1 MKRLILSTVCMLFCT
16 TGLWAQ
22 TLVDGIYY
30 NFNESTQTASVTGQG
45 SNKYSGDVTIP
56 STVIYDGTTYNVTRI
71 GNEAFRDCIDLTSV
85 TIPNSVTS
93 IESGAFYGCSGL
105 TSITIPNSVTAIVS
119 SAFSN
124 CSGLEAITVE
134 SGNTVY
140 YSEGNCL
147 IRRNTKRL
155 ILGCSNSII
164 PNDVMSIGSNAF
176 SGRTGLTSVTIP
188 NSVTSIGDYAFLD
201 CTGLTSITIP
211 NSVTSIGNYA
221 FWNCTGLTSITIPNS
236 VTSIGER
243 AFSSCSGL
251 TSVTIPN
258 SVTSIGN
265 YAFSNCT
272 GLTSIT
278 IPNSVTSI
286 GYDAF
291 SGCGI
296 PVYNAHIFAH
306 LPENYSG
313 KYSIPEGI
321 ETIVSDAFSGC
332 TGLTSVT
339 IPNSVTSIGGGA
351 FDACTRLTSVTIP
364 NSVTTIEGSAF
375 NKCSA
380 LKNIEI
386 PNSVTSIEDRA
397 FSGCRGLTSVT
408 IPNSVTSI
416 GYDAFRNVRHII
428 YTGSATGSPWGAIA
442 LNGFVDGDFVFSDNT
457 KTLLTAYIGDGG
469 DVTIPSGVT
478 TIGNSAF
485 YNCSRLT
492 SVEIPN
498 SVTSIEDKAF
508 RACKRLTSV
517 TIGKSVATIGE
528 KAFEQCVELKEIINE
543 SDLNITKGS
552 ADNGYVAYYAD
563 YVCNGGKTMIGD
575 FIFSD
580 RDKALVKYTG
590 NGGDVTLPEDF
601 NGDNYSISGAF
612 SGCIGLTSV
621 TIPNSVTSIG
631 GGAFS
636 GCSGLTSVTI
646 PNSVTSIGGGAFSG
660 CSGLTSITIPNSVTT
675 IESSAFYGCKK
686 LTSVTIG
693 TDVTTIGERA
703 FSECSG
709 LTSINV
715 ASGNSVYDSRSNCNA
730 IIETASNTLIAGC
743 QNTIIPNSVTKIE
756 KNAFY
761 SCSGLTS
768 ITIPN
773 SVTSIGSVAFYN
785 VKHIIY
791 TGNATGSPWGAISI
805 NGFIDGDFVFS
816 DDTKTRLMA
825 YIGNGGDITI
835 PNSVTSI
842 GDGAFYN
849 SSGLTSVT
857 IGDGVTEIGYEAF
870 YNCEELTSIKIPNPV
885 TTIREY
891 TFYKCTGLTIV
902 TLPNSVTTIE
912 SSAFSGC
919 TGLTSITIPNSVTS
933 IGNGAFSG
941 CTGLTSVTI
950 PNSVTTIG
958 NSAFYNCSKLTSVE
972 IPSSVAS
979 IGNGAFS
986 NCKTLTSI
994 DVAEG
999 NANYTSI
1006 DGVLYG
1012 KDRKTLIG
1020 CPGGKTSITIPN
1032 SVTSIGNYAFEN
1044 CSGLTNITIPNSVT
1058 SIGDGAFSGC
1068 TGLTSVTFGEGV
1080 IEIGYEAFYN
1090 CEELTSIIVPCE
1102 KYDYFVGMLTEYAAI
1117 IYENCTFEVAVN
1129 ANNEDYGTVTGSG
1142 VFKMGQTIQLT
1153 ATANEGYRFKGWSDG
1168 VMDASREI
1176 TVTKDTS
1183 ITANFVALYTIK
1195 ALASASQ
1202 GTVSGGGLYEI
1213 GETATLVANAKAGYT
1228 FAQWVDGSDENPRTV
1243 TVNGNKTYT
1252 AIFSIDKHNVTL
1264 NKNITAAGTVT
1275 GDGVYEHNTTVQLTA
1290 TANEGYRF
1298 KGWSDGVTDAS
1309 REIIAT
1315 KDTIITANFVALYTI
1330 KALASVSQGT
1340 VIGGG
1345 VYEDGET
1352 VTLVANAKPGYV
1364 FAQWVDGSDENPRKV
1379 TVDGNK
1385 TYTAYFIEGE
1395 QDKYMITW
1403 KNWDGRV
1410 IKTSEVSYGEVP
1422 AFDGEKPTRP
1432 DEAGYTFT
1440 FSGWSPTI
1448 AAASQNA
1455 EYTANYIQTATE
1467 AEKTTIENEGDISI
1481 TTTDNTALFTWPENA
1496 SADTYTLTI
1505 TRNDE
1510 VFCSLTFDGQ
1520 GRLINLNFPNLRA
1533 SAEGY
1538 QFTVTGLNSGTDY
1551 AYDLKAKNGAATVN
1565 EYTGEFRT
1573 SGDAAT
1579 AAPEAEESIVETAR
1593 YDINGRPLTTPTKGV
1608 NIVKYSDG
1616 SFEKE
1621 FVR

>member
-1 MKRLILSTVCMLFCT
+1 MKRLILSTVCILLCA
-16 TGLWAQ
+16 TGSLAQ

-30 NFNESTQTASVTGQG
+30 KFDENTQTATVTNKIGDSSG
-45 SNKYSGDVTIP
+45 SNSYSGSITIP
-56 STVIYDGTTYNVTRI
+56 STVIYDGTTYNVT
-71 GNEAFRDCIDLTSV
+71 
-85 TIPNSVTS
+85 
-93 IESGAFYGCSGL
+93 
-105 TSITIPNSVTAIVS
+105 
-119 SAFSN
+119 
-124 CSGLEAITVE
+124 
-134 SGNTVY
+134 
-140 YSEGNCL
+140 
-147 IRRNTKRL
+147 
-155 ILGCSNSII
+155 
-164 PNDVMSIGSNAF
+164 SIGSTAF
-176 SGRTGLTSVTIP
+176 YKCS
-188 NSVTSIGDYAFLD
+188 
-201 CTGLTSITIP
+201 GLTSITIP
-211 NSVTSIGNYA
+211 NSVTSIGD
-221 FWNCTGLTSITIPNS
+221 G
-236 VTSIGER
+236 
-243 AFSSCSGL
+243 AFSGCS
-251 TSVTIPN
+251 
-258 SVTSIGN
+258 
-265 YAFSNCT
+265 

-291 SGCGI
+291 SGC
-296 PVYNAHIFAH
+296 
-306 LPENYSG
+306 
-313 KYSIPEGI
+313 
-321 ETIVSDAFSGC
+321 
-332 TGLTSVT
+332 TG
-339 IPNSVTSIGGGA
+339 
-351 FDACTRLTSVTIP
+351 LTSVTIP
-364 NSVTTIEGSAF
+364 NSVTTIESSAF

-386 PNSVTSIEDRA
+386 PNSVTTIESFA
-397 FSGCRGLTSVT
+397 FYGCKKLTSVT

-416 GYDAFRNVRHII
+416 GERAFYNVKHII
-428 YTGSATGSPWGAIA
+428 YTGSADGSPWGAIA
-442 LNGFVDGDFVFSDNT
+442 VNGFVDGDFVFSDNT

-485 YNCSRLT
+485 SGCSRLT

-498 SVTSIEDKAF
+498 SVTSIEDRAF
-508 RACKRLTSV
+508 YSCKRLTSV

-612 SGCIGLTSV
+612 SGCRGLTSV

-631 GGAFS
+631 ERAFYY
-636 GCSGLTSVTI
+636 CRGLTSVTI
-646 PNSVTSIGGGAFSG
+646 PNSVTSIGSLAFCN
-660 CSGLTSITIPNSVTT
+660 CSGLTSITIPNSVTS
-675 IESSAFYGCKK
+675 IGERAFSSCSG

-693 TDVTTIGERA
+693 TDVTSIGERA
-703 FSECSG
+703 FYDCSG

-743 QNTIIPNSVTKIE
+743 QNTIIPNSVASIGDY
-756 KNAFY
+756 AFY
-761 SCSGLTS
+761 DCRGLTSVTIPNSVTSIGDYAFYDCSGLTSITIPNGVTSIGSLAFYNCSGLTS

-773 SVTSIGSVAFYN
+773 SVTSIGSSAFYK

-805 NGFIDGDFVFS
+805 NGFVDGDFVFS
-816 DDTKTRLMA
+816 DDTKTLLTA

-842 GDGAFYN
+842 GYDAFDGCN
-849 SSGLTSVT
+849 GLTSVT
-857 IGDGVTEIGYEAF
+857 IPNSVTSIGWMAF
-870 YNCEELTSIKIPNPV
+870 SGCIALTSIEI
-885 TTIREY
+885 
-891 TFYKCTGLTIV
+891 
-902 TLPNSVTTIE
+902 PNSVTTIE
-912 SSAFSGC
+912 GYTFYGC
-919 TGLTSITIPNSVTS
+919 TGLTSVTIPNSVTSIGYSAFYGCTGLMGITIPNSVTS
-933 IGNGAFSG
+933 IGDYAFYDCSGLTSVTIPNNVTSIGGNAFSNCSGLTSVTIPNSVTTIEGYTFSG

-950 PNSVTTIG
+950 PSSVTTIG

-1032 SVTSIGNYAFEN
+1032 SVTSIGWSAFSGCIALTSIEIPN
-1044 CSGLTNITIPNSVT
+1044 SVTSIGGNAFSSCTGLTSITIPNSVT
-1058 SIGDGAFSGC
+1058 SIGDG
-1068 TGLTSVTFGEGV
+1068 
-1080 IEIGYEAFYN
+1080 AFYN

-1102 KYDYFVGMLTEYAAI
+1102 KHDYFVGMLTEYAAI

-1142 VFKMGQTIQLT
+1142 IFKMGQTIQLTATANEGYRFKGWSDGVMDASREITVTKDTSITANFVTLYTIKALASASQGTVSGGGLYEIGETATLVANAKTGYTFAQWVDGNDENPRTVTVSGNKTYTAIFAIDEHNVTLSKNISAAGTVTGDGVYEHNTTVQLT

-1202 GTVSGGGLYEI
+1202 GTV
-1213 GETATLVANAKAGYT
+1213 
-1228 FAQWVDGSDENPRTV
+1228 
-1243 TVNGNKTYT
+1243 
-1252 AIFSIDKHNVTL
+1252 
-1264 NKNITAAGTVT
+1264 
-1275 GDGVYEHNTTVQLTA
+1275 
-1290 TANEGYRF
+1290 
-1298 KGWSDGVTDAS
+1298 
-1309 REIIAT
+1309 
-1315 KDTIITANFVALYTI
+1315 
-1330 KALASVSQGT
+1330 
-1340 VIGGG
+1340 IGGG

-1352 VTLVANAKPGYV
+1352 VTLVANPNPGYI
-1364 FAQWVDGSDENPRKV
+1364 FAQWVDGSDENPRNV
-1379 TVDGNK
+1379 TVNGNK

-1395 QDKYMITW
+1395 SD
-1403 KNWDGRV
+1403 
-1410 IKTSEVSYGEVP
+1410 
-1422 AFDGEKPTRP
+1422 
-1432 DEAGYTFT
+1432 
-1440 FSGWSPTI
+1440 
-1448 AAASQNA
+1448 
-1455 EYTANYIQTATE
+1455 AT
-1467 AEKTTIENEGDISI
+1467 
-1481 TTTDNTALFTWPENA
+1481 
-1496 SADTYTLTI
+1496 
-1505 TRNDE
+1505 
-1510 VFCSLTFDGQ
+1510 
-1520 GRLINLNFPNLRA
+1520 
-1533 SAEGY
+1533 
-1538 QFTVTGLNSGTDY
+1538 
-1551 AYDLKAKNGAATVN
+1551 
-1565 EYTGEFRT
+1565 
-1573 SGDAAT
+1573 T
-1579 AAPEAEESIVETAR
+1579 AAPEAEAEVFETAR
-1593 YDINGRPLTTPTKGV
+1593 YDINGRPLNAPIKGV

-1616 SFEKE
+1616 SVEKE
-1621 FVR
+1621 LVK